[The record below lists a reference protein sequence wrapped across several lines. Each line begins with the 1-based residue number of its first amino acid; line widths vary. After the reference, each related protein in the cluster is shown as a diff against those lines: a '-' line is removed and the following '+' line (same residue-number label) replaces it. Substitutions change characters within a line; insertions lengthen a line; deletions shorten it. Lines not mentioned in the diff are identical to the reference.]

1 MKPHQVAAILVGLP
15 GHSGR
20 CIICRFNHSIEK
32 PMQSHR
38 LIRVARPAALL
49 FFALSATVAIAQK
62 KPPVAPV
69 RDVVDTHFGVAVH
82 DPYRYME
89 DAKNPEVASWMKA
102 QADYARGLLDRVPQ
116 RATLLAEVQKY
127 GDAAAART
135 GGAQLNGDHIY
146 YYKRLA
152 NENIPKLYVRKGI
165 AGKEWLLVDPEA
177 IANADGKHSAIDWF
191 APSLDNKYIA
201 YGLSLGGSEQSVLHV
216 KEVATGK
223 ETGDLIDRA
232 NFGPPGWTSDHRLL
246 YNRLQK
252 MVPGAPPTDKYINSR
267 VYLHTLGSD
276 PDRDVAILGPDVT
289 PGIAIDPAAN
299 PFAGTVPGSRHAIG
313 FVINGV
319 QRELTIYTASLASL
333 AAGKPDWKKVIDPS
347 DEVTDSSLIGDSLYL
362 LTHKGESRFKV
373 LKLDLNAPDVAK
385 AVVVVPPGESVI
397 TGLAAAKDALY
408 VRRMNGST
416 SDLLRIAHTAGAKPV
431 EVKLPFD
438 ADIASLVTDV
448 RVPGVIYEA
457 SAWTRFGG
465 FYAYEARTGK
475 VSDTRLQPQGPYDN
489 PADLVATEV
498 KVKSH
503 DGTLVPLSIVHK
515 KGVKLDGSNPTIV
528 YGYGA
533 YGISTTPY
541 FRPTWL
547 PWFERGGVL
556 AYAHVRGGGEYG
568 EDWYKAGYK
577 ATKPNTWKDAIACA
591 EWLIANKYTSTPRL
605 AIMGGSAGGIFVGRS
620 ITERPDLFGAAVDQ
634 VPVSDSMRMELS
646 ENGVPNI
653 PEFGSVKTEEG
664 FKALYAMSS
673 YNAVKDGTPY
683 PAVLITTGIN
693 DPRVDAWEAG
703 KMAARLQAATS
714 SARPV
719 LLRIDYDGG
728 HGIGSTK
735 KQAYEE
741 RADELAFL
749 LWQFGVPGFQP

>member
-1 MKPHQVAAILVGLP
+1 MSFHRPNPLPQVAAML
-15 GHSGR
+15 
-20 CIICRFNHSIEK
+20 C
-32 PMQSHR
+32 
-38 LIRVARPAALL
+38 ALTT
-49 FFALSATVAIAQK
+49 AIAIAQT

-69 RDVVDTHFGVAVH
+69 KDVTETHFGVAVP

-89 DAKNPEVASWMKA
+89 DMKNPEVTAWMKA
-102 QADYARGLLDRVPQ
+102 QADYTRGVLDRIPQ
-116 RATLLAEVQKY
+116 RTALLSEVQKY

-135 GGAQLNGDHIY
+135 SGTQVNDDHVY

-152 NENIPKLYVRKGI
+152 NENLPKLYVRKGI
-165 AGKEWLLVDPEA
+165 GGKEQLLVDPEA
-177 IANADGKHSAIDWF
+177 MKGPEGQHYSIDWF
-191 APSLDNKYIA
+191 SPSLDNKYVA
-201 YGLSLGGSEQSVLHV
+201 YGLSRGGSEQSVLHV

-223 ETGDLIDRA
+223 ETSDAIDRA

-252 MVPGAPPTDKYINSR
+252 VAPDAPPTEKYVNSR
-267 VYLHTLGSD
+267 VYLHALGSD
-276 PDRDVAILGPDVT
+276 PEKDIAILGPGVA
-289 PGIAIDPAAN
+289 PGVMINPAAI
-299 PFAGTVPGSRHAIG
+299 PFAGTIPGSRHAIG
-313 FVINGV
+313 VVVNGT
-319 QRELTIYTASLASL
+319 QRELTIYVATLASIG
-333 AAGKPDWKKVIDPS
+333 AGKPEWKKVVDPS
-347 DEVTDSSLIGDSLYL
+347 DEVTDSSLIGDDLYV
-362 LTHKGESRFKV
+362 LTHKGASRFKV
-373 LKLDLNAPDVAK
+373 LKLDLNAPELAQA
-385 AVVVVPPGESVI
+385 AVVVPQSESVI
-397 TGLAAAKDALY
+397 TGLGAAKDALY

-416 SDLLRIAHTAGAKPV
+416 SDLLRVAYTAGAKPV
-431 EVKLPFD
+431 AVKLPFD
-438 ADIASLVTDV
+438 ADIAGLATDV

-465 FYAYEARTGK
+465 FYFYDPRTSK
-475 VSDTRLQPQGPYDN
+475 VTDTGLQPQGPYDN

-515 KGVKLDGSNPTIV
+515 KGLKLDGTNPTIV

-547 PWFERGGVL
+547 PWFQRGGVI
-556 AYAHVRGGGEYG
+556 AYPHVRGGGEYG

-577 ATKPNTWKDAIACA
+577 ATKPNTWKDAIACT
-591 EWLIANKYTSTPRL
+591 EWLVAHKYTATPRL

-620 ITERPDLFGAAVDQ
+620 ITARPDLFGAAIDE
-634 VPVSDSMRMELS
+634 VPVSDMLRMEFS

-653 PEFGSVKTEEG
+653 PEFGSVKTEDG

-673 YNAVKDGTPY
+673 AHWVKDGTAY
-683 PAVLITTGIN
+683 PAVLVTTGIN
-693 DPRVDAWEAG
+693 DPRVDAWQAG
-703 KMAARLQAATS
+703 KMAARLQAAS
-714 SARPV
+714 SGDKPV
-719 LLRIDYDGG
+719 LLRVDYDAG

-741 RADELAFL
+741 RADVIAFL
-749 LWQFGVPGFQP
+749 LWQFGVKGFQP